1 MDPWRVR
8 GSGRTLKRLPPIR
21 GAGPLMK
28 YVVLV
33 KGVPDFRHGHVKF
46 KEDNTLDRGQTPT
59 VLNPNDHLA
68 LHAALEAKVKH
79 GGEVHLVSMG
89 PPNYKKIIA
98 EAMGIYGDAGA
109 LCSDIKLGGAD
120 TLATAYTLSAAIK
133 KIGSTRSASEGADA
147 TAGASGVDIVFAGF
161 KSADGETG
169 QTGPQ
174 VAWKLGWPIVTH
186 VTRLEIDEQARTF
199 TAERFV
205 YDEIEEV
212 TGPLP
217 AVIVTD
223 PGFKPTY
230 TKASHRLT
238 YRDLA
243 EETRERAKTILDQIP
258 VWGAGDLAVAEDTV
272 GLRGSPTIVRMVEP
286 IPAAPS
292 ERKALVLDGAKDQ
305 DVDEAAR
312 IIVQKLGGA

>member
-1 MDPWRVR
+1 
-8 GSGRTLKRLPPIR
+8 
-21 GAGPLMK
+21 MK

-68 LHAALEAKVKH
+68 LHGALEAKVKH

-98 EAMGIYGDAGA
+98 EAMGIYGDKGA

-120 TLATAYTLSAAIK
+120 TLATAYTLSSAVK
-133 KIGSTRSASEGADA
+133 KIGD
-147 TAGASGVDIVFAGF
+147 VDIIFAGF

-174 VAWKLGWPIVTH
+174 TAWKLGWPVVTH
-186 VTRLEIDEQARTF
+186 VTRLEIDEAARTF

-205 YDEIEEV
+205 YDEVEQV

-217 AVIVTD
+217 CVIITD
-223 PGFKPTY
+223 PGFRPTY
-230 TKASHRLT
+230 TKASHRLKL
-238 YRDLA
+238 RDLQ
-243 EETRERAKTILDQIP
+243 EETRERAKTILDNIP
-258 VWGAGDLAVAEDTV
+258 TWTQADLGVDENLV
-272 GLRGSPTIVRMVEP
+272 GLRGSPTIVRVVEP

-292 ERKALVLDGAKDQ
+292 ERTALVLDGKKSSDI
-305 DVDEAAR
+305 DEAAR
-312 IIVQKLGGA
+312 IIVQKMGGA

>member
-1 MDPWRVR
+1 
-8 GSGRTLKRLPPIR
+8 
-21 GAGPLMK
+21 MK

-46 KEDNTLDRGQTPT
+46 KEDNTLDRGATPT

-89 PPNYKKIIA
+89 PPNYKKIIQ
-98 EAMGIYGDAGA
+98 EAMGHYGDNGA

-133 KIGSTRSASEGADA
+133 KIGGI
-147 TAGASGVDIVFAGF
+147 DIVFAGF

-186 VTRLEIDEQARTF
+186 VTRLEIDEANRTF

-223 PGFKPTY
+223 PGFKPSY
-230 TKASHRLT
+230 TKASHRLK
-238 YRDLA
+238 YRDLV
-243 EETRERAKTILDQIP
+243 EETKERAKTILDTIP
-258 VWGAGDLAVAEDTV
+258 VWGAGDLGVAEDTV

-292 ERKALVLDGAKDQ
+292 ERKALVLDGNKDQ

>member
-1 MDPWRVR
+1 MR
-8 GSGRTLKRLPPIR
+8 S
-21 GAGPLMK
+21 
-28 YVVLV
+28 VVLV

-79 GGEVHLVSMG
+79 GGDVHLVSMG
-89 PPNYKKIIA
+89 PPNYKRIIA

-133 KIGSTRSASEGADA
+133 KIG
-147 TAGASGVDIVFAGF
+147 GVDIVFAGF

-174 VAWKLGWPIVTH
+174 VAWKLGWPVVTH
-186 VTRLEIDEQARTF
+186 VTRIAIDEQARTF

-217 AVIVTD
+217 AVIITD
-223 PGFKPTY
+223 PGFRPNY
-230 TKASHRLT
+230 TKASHRLKHK
-238 YRDLA
+238 DLTG
-243 EETRERAKTILDQIP
+243 ETRERAKTILDAIP
-258 VWGAGDLAVAEDTV
+258 VWGFGDLGVAEDTV
-272 GLRGSPTIVRMVEP
+272 GLRGSPTIVRVVEP

-292 ERKALVLDGAKDQ
+292 ERTALVLDGKKDA
-305 DVDEAAR
+305 DIEEAAR
-312 IIVQKLGGA
+312 VIVQKMGGV

>member
-1 MDPWRVR
+1 
-8 GSGRTLKRLPPIR
+8 
-21 GAGPLMK
+21 MK

-46 KEDNTLDRGQTPT
+46 KEDNTLDRGGTPT

-68 LHAALEAKVKH
+68 LQGALEAKVKH
-79 GGEVHLVSMG
+79 GGEVHLISMG

-98 EAMGIYGDAGA
+98 EAMTFYGDKGA

-120 TLATAYTLSAAIK
+120 TLATAYTLAAAIK
-133 KIGSTRSASEGADA
+133 KIGE
-147 TAGASGVDIVFAGF
+147 VDIIFAGF

-174 VAWKLGWPIVTH
+174 TAWKLGWPVVTH
-186 VTRLEIDEQARTF
+186 VTRLEIDEESRTF
-199 TAERFV
+199 RAERFV

-217 AVIVTD
+217 AVIITD
-223 PGFKPTY
+223 PGFRPVY
-230 TKASHRLT
+230 TKASHRLKL
-238 YRDLA
+238 RDLQ
-243 EETRERAKTILDQIP
+243 EETRERAKTITDSIP
-258 VWGAGDLAVAEDTV
+258 TWTQADLGVDENLV
-272 GLRGSPTIVRMVEP
+272 GLRGSPTIVRVVEP

-292 ERKALVLDGAKDQ
+292 ERKALVLDGRKEE
-305 DVDEAAR
+305 DVQEAAK
-312 IIVQKLGGA
+312 IIVQKMGGA

>member
-1 MDPWRVR
+1 MR
-8 GSGRTLKRLPPIR
+8 S
-21 GAGPLMK
+21 
-28 YVVLV
+28 VVLV

-68 LHAALEAKVKH
+68 LQAALETKIKH
-79 GGEVHLVSMG
+79 GGDVHLVSMG

-133 KIGSTRSASEGADA
+133 KIG
-147 TAGASGVDIVFAGF
+147 GVDLVIAGF

-174 VAWKLGWPIVTH
+174 VAWKLGWPVVTH
-186 VTRLEIDEQARTF
+186 VTRLEVDEANRTF

-212 TGPLP
+212 VGPLP
-217 AVIVTD
+217 AVIITD
-223 PGFKPTY
+223 PGFRPVY
-230 TKASHRLT
+230 TKASHRLKHK
-238 YRDLA
+238 DLV
-243 EETRERAKTILDQIP
+243 EETRERAKNAEALTQT
-258 VWGAGDLAVAEDTV
+258 WAFADLNVAEDTV
-272 GLRGSPTIVRMVEP
+272 GLRGSPTIVRVVEP

-292 ERKALVLDGAKDQ
+292 ERTALVLDGKKDA
-305 DVDEAAR
+305 DVEEAAR
-312 IIVQKLGGA
+312 VIVQKMGGA

>member
-1 MDPWRVR
+1 
-8 GSGRTLKRLPPIR
+8 
-21 GAGPLMK
+21 MK

-46 KEDNTLDRGQTPT
+46 KEDNTLDRGATPT

-133 KIGSTRSASEGADA
+133 KIGNI
-147 TAGASGVDIVFAGF
+147 DIVFAGF

-186 VTRLEIDEQARTF
+186 VTRLEIDERARTF

-230 TKASHRLT
+230 TKASHRLK

-243 EETRERAKTILDQIP
+243 EETKERAKTILDNIP
-258 VWGAGDLAVAEDTV
+258 VWGAGDLGVAEDTV

-305 DVDEAAR
+305 DVEEAAR

>member
-1 MDPWRVR
+1 
-8 GSGRTLKRLPPIR
+8 
-21 GAGPLMK
+21 MK
-28 YVVLV
+28 IAVLV

-68 LHAALEAKVKH
+68 LNAALETKVRH
-79 GGEVHLVSMG
+79 GGEVHLISMG
-89 PPNYKKIIA
+89 PPNYKRIIA
-98 EAMGIYGDAGA
+98 EAMTHYGDKGV

-120 TLATAYTLSAAIK
+120 TLATAYTLSAAIN
-133 KIGSTRSASEGADA
+133 KIG
-147 TAGASGVDIVFAGF
+147 GVDLVIAGF

-174 VAWKLGWPIVTH
+174 VAWKLGWPVVTH
-186 VTRLEIDEQARTF
+186 VTRLEVDEATKTF
-199 TAERFV
+199 KAERFV

-223 PGFKPTY
+223 PGYRVNY
-230 TKASHRLT
+230 TKASHRLKL
-238 YRDLA
+238 RDLQ
-243 EETRERAKTILDQIP
+243 EETRERAKTIIDNIP
-258 VWGAGDLAVAEDTV
+258 VWGFADLGAAEDTV
-272 GLRGSPTIVRMVEP
+272 GLRGSPTIVRVVEP

-292 ERKALVLDGAKDQ
+292 ERTALVLDGKKDA
-305 DVDEAAR
+305 DIDEAAK
-312 IIVQKLGGA
+312 IIVQKMGG

>member
-1 MDPWRVR
+1 
-8 GSGRTLKRLPPIR
+8 
-21 GAGPLMK
+21 MK
-28 YVVLV
+28 IVVLV

-46 KEDNTLDRGQTPT
+46 KEDNTLDRGATPT

-68 LHAALEAKVKH
+68 LNAALEMKVKH

-98 EAMGIYGDAGA
+98 EAMTHYGDAGV

-120 TLATAYTLSAAIK
+120 TLATAYTLGGAIK
-133 KIGSTRSASEGADA
+133 KIGGIDL
-147 TAGASGVDIVFAGF
+147 VIAGF

-174 VAWKLGWPIVTH
+174 VAWKLGWPVVTH
-186 VTRLEIDEQARTF
+186 VTRLEIDEQKRTF

-223 PGFKPTY
+223 PGYRVSY
-230 TKASHRLT
+230 TKASHRLKL
-238 YRDLA
+238 RDLQ
-243 EETRERAKTILDQIP
+243 EETRERAKTITDSIP
-258 VWGAGDLAVAEDTV
+258 VWGQPDLGVAEDVV

-292 ERKALVLDGAKDQ
+292 ERKALVLDGRKDQ
-305 DVDEAAR
+305 DVEEAAK
-312 IIVQKLGGA
+312 IIVQKMGGA

>member
-1 MDPWRVR
+1 
-8 GSGRTLKRLPPIR
+8 
-21 GAGPLMK
+21 MK
-28 YVVLV
+28 YAVLV

-46 KEDNTLDRGQTPT
+46 KEDNTLDRGATPT

-79 GGEVHLVSMG
+79 GGEVHLISMG

-98 EAMGIYGDAGA
+98 EAMGIYGDAGV

-120 TLATAYTLSAAIK
+120 TLATAYTLKAAIE
-133 KIGSTRSASEGADA
+133 KIGGI
-147 TAGASGVDIVFAGF
+147 DIVFAGF

-174 VAWKLGWPIVTH
+174 TAWKLGWPIVTH
-186 VTRLEIDEQARTF
+186 VTRLQIDESNRTF

-217 AVIVTD
+217 VVIVTD
-223 PGFKPTY
+223 PGFLPTY

-238 YRDLA
+238 FRDLV
-243 EETRERAKTILDQIP
+243 EETRERARTADALVK
-258 VWGAGDLAVAEDTV
+258 VWGQADLGVPEDVV
-272 GLRGSPTIVRMVEP
+272 GLRGSPTIVRVVEP

-292 ERKALVLDGAKDQ
+292 ERTALVLSGSKD
-305 DVDEAAR
+305 DDIEEAAR
-312 IIVQKLGGA
+312 IIVQKMGGA